1 MIGAK
6 GLTIFFWLTPIHALV
21 LTTNCG
27 FETVLVSLCKLLVW
41 VVSEAAQ
48 AYIYKKFYPDLKA
61 VDKE

>member
-1 MIGAK
+1 MSSIREWPMIGAK

-41 VVSEAAQ
+41 VVSEAA
-48 AYIYKKFYPDLKA
+48 
-61 VDKE
+61 